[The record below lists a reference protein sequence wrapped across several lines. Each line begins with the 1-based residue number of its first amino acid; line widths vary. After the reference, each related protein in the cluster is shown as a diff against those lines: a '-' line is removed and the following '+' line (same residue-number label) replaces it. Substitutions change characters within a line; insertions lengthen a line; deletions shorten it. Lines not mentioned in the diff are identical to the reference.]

1 MSITKITVATPRRE
15 RYVPVM
21 SKARNRKRPSRV
33 MLGGNPPE
41 GDGRSA
47 GAPWPPLTTSLKTFV
62 KGGSDRELRKL
73 VYTLVALGNQMSHH
87 RKLCADYIGVSEA
100 QAIMLRMIAESQDA
114 TVGQLAQQLQVTS
127 QFVTIEIGDL
137 VKKGIVE
144 KRPNKADRRS
154 VLLHLTAKGESLVRE
169 LSMLMRIGNDIW
181 LRSLSE
187 ERAKVLQDTL
197 STMLMHGIEASH
209 AISAPSLR
217 QRNAAL

>member
-1 MSITKITVATPRRE
+1 MATTRLE

-21 SKARNRKRPSRV
+21 RKAGNRKRPSRV
-33 MLGGNPPE
+33 TAGDNSSG

-47 GAPWPPLTTSLKTFV
+47 GAPSPPLTTTLKTFV

-73 VYTLVALGNQMSHH
+73 VYTLVALGNLMSRH
-87 RKLCADYIGVSEA
+87 RKLCADHIGVSEA

-114 TVGQLAQQLQVTS
+114 TVGRLAQQLQVTS

-137 VKKGIVE
+137 VKNGIVE

-154 VLLHLTAKGESLVRE
+154 MLLRLTAKGEGLVRE
-169 LSMLMRIGNDIW
+169 LSTIMRIGNDIW

-187 ERAKVLQDTL
+187 DRAKLLQDTL
-197 STMLMHGIEASH
+197 NALLAHGIEATH
-209 AISAPSLR
+209 AISAPSLHNR
-217 QRNAAL
+217 A